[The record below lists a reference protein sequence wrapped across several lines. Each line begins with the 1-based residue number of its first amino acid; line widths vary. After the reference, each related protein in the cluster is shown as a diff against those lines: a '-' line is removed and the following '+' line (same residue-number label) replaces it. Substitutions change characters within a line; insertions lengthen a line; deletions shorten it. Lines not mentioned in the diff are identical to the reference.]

1 MARGSVISMLL
12 VIFILPAMF
21 MLLDK
26 VICKT
31 TLGMTAINAGKKTME
46 VSGNE

>member
-1 MARGSVISMLL
+1 MNLKVSFSWVGL

-31 TLGMTAINAGKKTME
+31 TLGMTKIDTKSKNPVK
-46 VSGNE
+46 